1 MRDWGG
7 VALKLEADI
16 KTVAKS
22 IIQGNE
28 KRKKRIQEGNAS
40 AFDIKAVEIVANALG
55 ETCENIASS
64 RARKQ
69 MQDKIYKSILYNQ
82 PYEYIADVCCG
93 RRQFYNYRTEFIS
106 RVAAAMDMLPSRQ
119 QSSGSEYEHKI

>member
-1 MRDWGG
+1 M
-7 VALKLEADI
+7 KLEADI

-28 KRKKRIQEGNAS
+28 KRKKRIKDGTAS

-69 MQDKIYKSILYNQ
+69 MQEKIYKSILYNQ

-93 RRQFYNYRTEFIS
+93 RRQFYNYRIEFIE
-106 RVAAAMDMLPSRQ
+106 RVAAEMDMLPERRG
-119 QSSGSEYEHKI
+119 QSNAD

>member
-1 MRDWGG
+1 
-7 VALKLEADI
+7 LKLEADI

-28 KRKKRIQEGNAS
+28 KRKKRIKDGNAS
-40 AFDIKAVEIVANALG
+40 AFDIKAVEIVASALDA
-55 ETCENIASS
+55 TCENIASS

-93 RRQFYNYRTEFIS
+93 RRQFYNYRTEFIG
-106 RVAAAMDMLPSRQ
+106 RVAEEMGMLPERKEQ
-119 QSSGSEYEHKI
+119 I